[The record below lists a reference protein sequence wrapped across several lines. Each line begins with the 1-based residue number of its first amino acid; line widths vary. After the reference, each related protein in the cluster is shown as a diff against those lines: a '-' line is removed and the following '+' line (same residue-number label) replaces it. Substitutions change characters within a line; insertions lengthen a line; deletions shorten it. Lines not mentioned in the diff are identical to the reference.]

1 MQKIFNFVGY
11 SFDAQKYVL
20 NLEYNYSNLDF
31 NFIEKLDF
39 SNFKDFQFDLDE
51 LSNVFE
57 IIFLVFG
64 ISYYKL
70 YASGIINLGDL
81 ILSPEQAEFLN
92 FFYKN
97 GLSEFIYENKLDW
110 EKNIPNFDAF
120 IGYEVETK
128 PSDKHLSE
136 KSLLAWGGGKDSIVS
151 SIILDRLNIDYDLF
165 CVQSDKIKKNT
176 ANVNGKDLLE
186 VNRQMDT
193 RLFDLNK
200 LESTYN
206 GHVPITGMLAFVKV
220 LIAMLCGYSNVV
232 LSNEYSASQGNLV
245 YKKEKVNH
253 QFSKDFEFEQRIC
266 SYIKTFIHNDLKY
279 FSLLRPF
286 YELKISKIFAENAS
300 RYFSCF
306 SSCNRNFHI
315 DSNKKL
321 KGSNFCAKCEKCA
334 FVFLILAPFIS
345 KSQLVDIF
353 GENMLDV
360 PDNFEVYKS
369 LVGLTDKKPFE
380 CVGTFEES
388 QAAFVLLF
396 ENLQWKDS
404 LVVLEMNKNNFNV
417 DVDNFLNLEKDYNFS
432 DELYNQLQ
440 NEF

>member
-1 MQKIFNFVGY
+1 MQRIFNFVGY
-11 SFDAQKYVL
+11 SFDSQNYVL

-39 SNFKDFQFDLDE
+39 SNFKGFHFDLDE

-70 YASGIINLGDL
+70 YASGEINLGDL
-81 ILSPEQAEFLN
+81 VLSSKQAEFLN

-97 GLSEFIYENKLDW
+97 GLSEFIFKNELDW

-120 IGYEVETK
+120 IDLEVEK
-128 PSDKHLSE
+128 IPSNKVLSD

-151 SIILDRLNIDYDLF
+151 SIILDRLELDYDLF

-176 ANVNGKDLLE
+176 ANVNGRNLLE
-186 VNRQMDT
+186 VKRQMDC

-200 LESTYN
+200 LDDTFN

-245 YKKEKVNH
+245 YKNEKVNH

-266 SYIKTFIHNDLKY
+266 SYIKSFIHSDLIY

-286 YELKISKIFAENAS
+286 YELKISKIFAENGS
-300 RYFSCF
+300 EYFSCF

-321 KGSNFCAKCEKCA
+321 QGNNFCAECEKCA

-345 KSQLVDIF
+345 KSQLLHIF
-353 GENMLDV
+353 GKNMLD
-360 PDNFEVYKS
+360 DAENVYLYKA

-388 QAAFVLLF
+388 QAAFELLF
-396 ENLQWKDS
+396 DSLNWNDS
-404 LVVLEMNKNNFNV
+404 LVVLEMNKYNFSVNV
-417 DVDNFLNLEKDYNFS
+417 DQFLLLEKDYNFS
-432 DELYNQLQ
+432 TELYNQLQ
-440 NEF
+440 DEF